1 MNKSL
6 VIAEKPSV
14 ASDIARALGG
24 FKKLKDVYE
33 RDDMVITSAVGHL
46 LKMVVPEKHDIKRGK
61 WSLKNLPHLPPQFS
75 LEPFEKTE
83 SRLKTIVKQI
93 KRKDIDLLINA
104 CDAAREGELIFRHI
118 VEYTKS
124 KHKIKR
130 LWLQSM
136 TPEAIRTGFNNL
148 KANDDLIPLSDAAKC
163 RSEADWL
170 VGINSTRAFTA
181 FNNLDGGFFITPVGR
196 VKTPTLAM
204 VVRREE
210 EIKKFVTMPFFE
222 INVRFKTKKGEYTGK
237 YFDKDFKKDKENQQL
252 KDSRIWKRE
261 IALDIIRE
269 ISGEKGLAEDEN
281 KTLSQSPPSLF
292 DLTSLQREANN
303 RFGFSAKNTVGLAQ
317 ALYDK
322 HKLITYP
329 RTDSKFLP
337 EDYVNTVKKT
347 INSLK
352 SFSDFQQHCSEAL
365 DLNLVNSKH
374 KVFNNKKVSDHFAI
388 IPTGISQKKLTE
400 PEAKLFD
407 LITKRF
413 LGIFFPAAKYLNTRR
428 ITSLKNYSF
437 KTEGKVLVEPGWQK
451 LYMDSKA
458 IHKESLIP
466 LDEKGNVTC
475 KSVDL
480 DELATK
486 PPAHYTEATL
496 LSAMETAGKLV
507 ESEIQ
512 REAMAEKGIGT
523 PATRAG
529 IIEELIKDKYIIRDG
544 RDLLI
549 STASTRLMQL
559 LDGLNIKEL
568 SRADL
573 TGEWEYKLKEIE
585 NGISDKDSFIKEIRH
600 MVSNIVEKTK
610 SFDSKTIPGD
620 YAVLNVP
627 CPKCDGIVSETYKRY
642 ACNVCDFSISKT
654 PAGRLLSVTEAETFI
669 KEKKLGPLEGFR
681 SKRGFP
687 FAGTIILKD
696 CELKFDFESNEDDN
710 LEKLIYEQKDI
721 VGGCPRC
728 SGDIVVYK
736 TSYSCSNSVG
746 KNKSCNFK
754 SGLTILQQT
763 ISTEQMAKLLK
774 DGKTDLLDSF
784 VSARTKRKFKAY
796 LVLKDDRSI
805 GFEFVSKQKKV
816 KHQD

>member
-14 ASDIARALGG
+14 ASDIAKALGG
-24 FKKLKDVYE
+24 FKKVKDVYE
-33 RDDMVITSAVGHL
+33 REDMVITSAVGHL

-61 WSLKNLPHLPPQFS
+61 WSLTKLPHLPPKFT

-83 SRLKTIVKQI
+83 SRLKTIVRQI
-93 KRKDIDLLINA
+93 KRKDVDLLINA

-148 KANDDLIPLSDAAKC
+148 KSDDDLIPLSNAAKC

-181 FNNLDGGFFITPVGR
+181 FNSLDGGFYKTPVGR

-204 VVRREE
+204 VVRRED
-210 EIKKFVTMPFFE
+210 EINKFVSDPFFE
-222 INVRFKTKKGEYTGK
+222 INVNFATKKGKYKGK
-237 YFDKDFKKDKENQQL
+237 YFDKNFKKDKENQKL
-252 KDSRIWKRE
+252 KDSRIWNRDVALE
-261 IALDIIRE
+261 IIKE
-269 ISGEKGLAEDEN
+269 ISGQEAVALDET
-281 KTLSQSPPSLF
+281 KTLSQSPPTLF

-303 RFGFSAKNTVGLAQ
+303 KFGFSAKNTVGLAQ

-337 EDYVNTVKKT
+337 EDYVATVKET
-347 INSLK
+347 ISSLRA
-352 SFSDFQQHCSEAL
+352 FSNYQDYCSDAL
-365 DLNLVNSKH
+365 KLNLISDKH
-374 KVFNNKKVSDHFAI
+374 KVFNDKKVSDHFAI
-388 IPTGISQKKLTE
+388 IPTGVAHKKLSE
-400 PEAKLFD
+400 PELKLFD

-413 LGIFFPAAKYLNTRR
+413 LGIFFPPAKYLNTKR
-428 ITSLKNYSF
+428 ITSVKNYTF

-451 LYMDSKA
+451 LYMDSTA
-458 IHKESLIP
+458 IFKESLIA
-466 LDEKGNVTC
+466 LDENEKVVCENI
-475 KSVDL
+475 SL
-480 DELATK
+480 EELETK

-507 ESEIQ
+507 EDEVQ
-512 REAMAEKGIGT
+512 REAMVEKGIGT

-529 IIEELIKDKYIIRDG
+529 IIEELIKDNYLIRDG
-544 RDLLI
+544 RDLLVSHSSI
-549 STASTRLMQL
+549 RLMQL
-559 LDGLNIKEL
+559 LNGLDIKEL

-585 NGISDKDSFIKEIRH
+585 CGKIDKNSFLKEIKT

-620 YAVLNVP
+620 YSVLAVP
-627 CPKCDGIVSETYKRY
+627 CPKCNGLVNETYKRY
-642 ACNVCDFSISKT
+642 ACASCDFSISKT
-654 PAGRLLSVTEAETFI
+654 PGARFLSVSEAETFI

-681 SKRGFP
+681 SKRGFL
-687 FAGTIILKD
+687 FAGTIVLTDDYK
-696 CELKFDFESNEDDN
+696 LNFDFESADDDN
-710 LEKLIYEQKDI
+710 LEELKYEKNDI
-721 VGGCPRC
+721 IGACPKC
-728 SGDIVVYK
+728 SGDVVIHK
-736 TSYSCSNSVG
+736 TSYTCSNTVG
-746 KNKSCNFK
+746 KNKSCNFR

-763 ISTEQMAKLLK
+763 ISIEQMTKLLN
-774 DGKTDLLDSF
+774 GGRTDLLDSF
-784 VSARTKRKFKAY
+784 VSSRTRRKFKAF
-796 LVLKDDRSI
+796 LILKDDKSI
-805 GFEFVSKQKKV
+805 GFEFVSKSKKN
-816 KHQD
+816 

>member
-14 ASDIARALGG
+14 ASDIAKALGG
-24 FKKLKDVYE
+24 FKKVKDVYE

-61 WSLKNLPHLPPQFS
+61 WSLTKLPHLPPKFA

-83 SRLKTIVKQI
+83 NRLKTIVRQI
-93 KRKDIDLLINA
+93 KRKDVDLLINA

-136 TPEAIRTGFNNL
+136 TPGAIRAGFNNL
-148 KANDDLIPLSDAAKC
+148 KSDDDLIPLSNAAKC

-181 FNNLDGGFFITPVGR
+181 FNSLDGGFYKTPVGR

-210 EIKKFVTMPFFE
+210 EINKFISDPFFE
-222 INVRFKTKKGEYTGK
+222 INVNFTTNKGEYTGK
-237 YFDKDFKKDKENQQL
+237 YFDKNFKKDKGNQ
-252 KDSRIWKRE
+252 KFKESRIWNRDLALE
-261 IALDIIRE
+261 IIKE
-269 ISGEKGLAEDEN
+269 ISGREAKAVDET

-337 EDYVNTVKKT
+337 EDYVAIVKET
-347 INSLK
+347 ISSLK
-352 SFSDFQQHCSEAL
+352 SLPNYQKYCSEAL
-365 DLNLVNSKH
+365 KLNFISDKH
-374 KVFNNKKVSDHFAI
+374 KVFNDKKVSDHFAI
-388 IPTGISQKKLTE
+388 IPTGVAHKNLSE
-400 PEAKLFD
+400 PELKLFD

-413 LGIFFPAAKYLNTRR
+413 LGVFFPPAKYLNTKR
-428 ITSLKNYSF
+428 ITSVKNYAF
-437 KTEGKVLVEPGWQK
+437 KTEGKVLIEPGWQK
-451 LYMDSKA
+451 LYTDSTS
-458 IHKESLIP
+458 ILKESLVA
-466 LDEKGNVTC
+466 LDENDNVAC
-475 KSVDL
+475 KNIRL
-480 DELATK
+480 EELETK

-496 LSAMETAGKLV
+496 LSAMETAGRLV
-507 ESEIQ
+507 EDEVQ

-529 IIEELIKDKYIIRDG
+529 IIEELIKDNYLIRDG
-544 RDLLI
+544 RDLLVSHSSI
-549 STASTRLMQL
+549 RLMQL
-559 LDGLNIKEL
+559 LDGLNVKEL

-585 NGISDKDSFIKEIRH
+585 SGKIDKDSFLKEIRS
-600 MVSNIVEKTK
+600 MVSIIVEKTK
-610 SFDSKTIPGD
+610 SFNSKTIPGD
-620 YAVLNVP
+620 YSILTVP
-627 CPKCDGIVSETYKRY
+627 CPKCNGSVNETYKRY
-642 ACNVCDFSISKT
+642 ACASCDFSISKT
-654 PAGRLLSVTEAETFI
+654 PGARFLSVSEAETFI

-681 SKRGFP
+681 SKRGFL
-687 FAGTIILKD
+687 FAGTIVLTDDYK
-696 CELKFDFESNEDDN
+696 LNFDFESADEEN
-710 LEKLIYEQKDI
+710 LEELNYEKKDVI
-721 VGGCPRC
+721 GVCPKC
-728 SGDIVVYK
+728 SGDIVIHK
-736 TSYSCSNSVG
+736 TSYICSNSVG
-746 KNKSCNFK
+746 KNKHCDFR

-763 ISTEQMAKLLK
+763 ISTEQMTKLLN
-774 DGKTDLLDSF
+774 DGRTDLLDSF
-784 VSARTKRKFKAY
+784 VSSRTRRKFKAF
-796 LVLKDDRSI
+796 LILKDDKTI
-805 GFEFVSKQKKV
+805 GFEFVSKAKKS
-816 KHQD
+816 

>member
-14 ASDIARALGG
+14 ASDIAKALGG

-61 WSLKNLPHLPPQFS
+61 WNLVNLPHLPPKFT

-83 SRLKTIVKQI
+83 TRLKTIVRQV

-136 TPEAIRTGFNNL
+136 TPEAIRKGFDNL
-148 KANDDLIPLSDAAKC
+148 RSDDDLIPLSNAAKC

-181 FNNLDGGFFITPVGR
+181 FNSLDGGFYKTPVGR

-210 EIKKFVTMPFFE
+210 DINKFVSDPFFE
-222 INVRFKTKKGEYTGK
+222 INVNFTTAKGEYTGK
-237 YFDKDFKKDKENQQL
+237 YFDKNFKKDKENQKL
-252 KDSRIWKRE
+252 KESRIWDRHLALE
-261 IALDIIRE
+261 IMKE
-269 ISGEKGLAEDEN
+269 ISGKGGEAFDET
-281 KTLSQSPPSLF
+281 KTLSQSPPLLF
-292 DLTSLQREANN
+292 DLTSLQRDANN

-317 ALYDK
+317 ALYDR

-337 EDYVNTVKKT
+337 KDYVATVKET
-347 INSLK
+347 ISSLQSLPSYK
-352 SFSDFQQHCSEAL
+352 RYCSEAL
-365 DLNLVNSKH
+365 KLNLVSDKH
-374 KVFNNKKVSDHFAI
+374 KVFNDKKVSDHFAI
-388 IPTGISQKKLTE
+388 IPTGIAYKKLSE
-400 PEAKLFD
+400 PELKLFD
-407 LITKRF
+407 LIVKRF
-413 LGIFFPAAKYLNTRR
+413 LGVFFPPAKYLNTKR
-428 ITSLKNYSF
+428 ITTVKNYTF
-437 KTEGKVLVEPGWQK
+437 KTEGKVLVEPGWQE
-451 LYMDSKA
+451 LYMDSKS
-458 IHKESLIP
+458 ILKESLIA
-466 LDEKGNVTC
+466 LDDNGKVTC
-475 KSVDL
+475 AKITL
-480 DELATK
+480 DELETK

-507 ESEIQ
+507 EDDVQ
-512 REAMAEKGIGT
+512 REAMVEKGIGT

-529 IIEELIKDKYIIRDG
+529 IIEELIKDNYLIRDG

-549 STASTRLMQL
+549 SHSSSRLMQL

-585 NGISDKDSFIKEIRH
+585 NGNSDKDSFIKEIRA

-627 CPKCDGIVSETYKRY
+627 CPKCGAVVSETYKRY
-642 ACNVCDFSISKT
+642 ACVNCDFSISKT
-654 PAGRLLSVTEAETFI
+654 PGARLLSVAEAETFI
-669 KEKKLGPLEGFR
+669 REKKLGPLEGFR
-681 SKRGFP
+681 SKRGFL
-687 FAGTIILKD
+687 FAGTIVLTDDYK
-696 CELKFDFESNEDDN
+696 LNFDFESADEDT
-710 LEKLIYEQKDI
+710 LEELNYEKKDVLGI
-721 VGGCPRC
+721 CPKC
-728 SGDIVVYK
+728 SGDVIIHK
-736 TSYSCSNSVG
+736 TSYTCVNSVG
-746 KNKSCNFK
+746 KNKSCSFR

-763 ISTEQMAKLLK
+763 ISIEQMTKLLT
-774 DGKTDLLDSF
+774 DGRTDLLESF
-784 VSARTKRKFKAY
+784 VSSRTRRKFKAF
-796 LVLKDDRSI
+796 LILKDDKTI
-805 GFEFVSKQKKV
+805 GFEFVSKAKKN
-816 KHQD
+816 

>member
-1 MNKSL
+1 MTKSL

-14 ASDIARALGG
+14 ASDIAKALGG
-24 FKKLKDVYE
+24 FKKQKDVFE

-61 WSLKNLPHLPPQFS
+61 WSLNNLPHLPPKFT

-118 VEYTKS
+118 VEYSKS

-136 TPEAIRTGFNNL
+136 TPEAIRIGFKNL
-148 KANDDLIPLSDAAKC
+148 KSDNDLIPLSNAAKC

-181 FNNLDGGFFITPVGR
+181 FNSLDGGFYKTPVGR

-210 EIKKFVTMPFFE
+210 EIIKFVSDIFFE
-222 INVRFKTKKGEYTGK
+222 INVNFKTSKGEYTGR
-237 YFDKDFKKDKENQQL
+237 YFDQNFKKVKENQKL
-252 KDSRIWKRE
+252 KESRIWDRE
-261 IALDIIRE
+261 IALGIIKE
-269 ISGEKGLAEDEN
+269 ISGQEGKAKDET
-281 KTLSQSPPSLF
+281 KTLSQAPPSLF

-303 RFGFSAKNTVGLAQ
+303 RFGFSAKNTVGFAQ
-317 ALYDK
+317 ALYDR

-337 EDYVNTVKKT
+337 EDYISTVMET
-347 INSLK
+347 ISSLQ
-352 SFSDFQQHCSEAL
+352 SVPNYQGHCSEAL
-365 DLNLVNSKH
+365 KLNLISDKH
-374 KVFNNKKVSDHFAI
+374 KVFNNSKVSDHFAI
-388 IPTGISQKKLTE
+388 IPTGIAQKQLSE
-400 PEAKLFD
+400 PEVKLFD
-407 LITKRF
+407 LIVKRF
-413 LGIFFPAAKYLNTRR
+413 LGIFFTPAKYLNTKR
-428 ITSLKNYSF
+428 ITTVKNYTF

-458 IHKESLIP
+458 IQKKSLIA
-466 LDEKGNVTC
+466 LEENGDVACGNV
-475 KSVDL
+475 KL
-480 DELATK
+480 DELETK

-496 LSAMETAGKLV
+496 LSAMETAGRLV
-507 ESEIQ
+507 EDEAQ
-512 REAMAEKGIGT
+512 REAMVEKGIGT

-529 IIEELIKDKYIIRDG
+529 IIEELIKDNYLLRDG

-549 STASTRLMQL
+549 SHSSSRLMQL

-568 SRADL
+568 SMADL
-573 TGEWEYKLKEIE
+573 TGEWEYKLKQIE
-585 NGISDKDSFIKEIRH
+585 NGKSDKDTFIKEIRT

-627 CPKCDGIVSETYKRY
+627 CPKCNGVVNETYKRY
-642 ACNVCDFSISKT
+642 ACINCDFSISKT
-654 PAGRLLSVTEAETFI
+654 PGARVLSVAEAETFI
-669 KEKKLGPLEGFR
+669 KKKKLGPLEGFR
-681 SKRGFP
+681 SKRGFL
-687 FAGTIILKD
+687 FAGTIVLTEDYK
-696 CELKFDFESNEDDN
+696 LNFDFESADDDS
-710 LEKLIYEQKDI
+710 LEELKYEEKDVIGNCPQCSEDI
-721 VGGCPRC
+721 V
-728 SGDIVVYK
+728 IHK
-736 TSYSCSNSVG
+736 TSYICVNSVG
-746 KNKSCNFK
+746 KNKSCSFR
-754 SGLTILQQT
+754 SGLSILQQT
-763 ISTEQMAKLLK
+763 ISTEQMTKLLTE
-774 DGKTDLLDSF
+774 GRTDLLDSF
-784 VSARTKRKFKAY
+784 VSSRTRRKFKAF
-796 LVLKDDRSI
+796 LILKDDKTI
-805 GFEFVSKQKKV
+805 GFEFVSKVKKN
-816 KHQD
+816 